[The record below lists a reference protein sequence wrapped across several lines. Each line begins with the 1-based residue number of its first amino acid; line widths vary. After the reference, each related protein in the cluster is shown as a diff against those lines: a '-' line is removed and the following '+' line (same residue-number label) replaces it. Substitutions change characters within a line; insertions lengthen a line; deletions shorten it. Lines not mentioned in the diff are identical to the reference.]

1 MRTLP
6 WLYLAFAIAAEIVA
20 TSALKVADGFTK
32 PLPSLVSIL
41 GYSLAFYLLSLSLR
55 TIPVGIAYAIWAGV
69 GIVVIALIGWRLF
82 KQPLDGAAMIGIGL
96 IVAGVL
102 VLNLFS
108 RAAQH

>member
-1 MRTLP
+1 MH
-6 WLYLAFAIAAEIVA
+6 WIYLALAIAAEILA
-20 TSALKVADGFTK
+20 TSALKLAHGFTK
-32 PLPSLVSIL
+32 PLPSFVSIL

-69 GIVVIALIGWRLF
+69 GIVVIALIGWRF
-82 KQPLDGAAMIGIGL
+82 FEQPLDGPALLGIGL
-96 IVAGVL
+96 IVAGVV